1 MREKREGEECT
12 SPLCCC
18 HGGKAG
24 ASHDHGAS
32 AILERGGSE
41 EEQVLREELLFEL
54 AQLYKVFGDETR
66 LRILSAL
73 MDGEQ
78 GVGALAGRL
87 EMTLSAVS
95 HSLRVLKSARLVKCR
110 REGKSVY
117 YALCDEH
124 VKKILEMGLDHVAE

>member
-1 MREKREGEECT
+1 MQEEKEGRECT
-12 SPLCCC
+12 SPLCRC
-18 HGGKAG
+18 HSEEAV
-24 ASHDHGAS
+24 SCHDHGAS

>member
-1 MREKREGEECT
+1 MQEEKEGRECT
-12 SPLCCC
+12 SPFCRC
-18 HGGKAG
+18 HSEEAV
-24 ASHDHGAS
+24 SCHDHGAS

>member
-1 MREKREGEECT
+1 MNKDQERECD

-18 HGGKAG
+18 HGADAQGR
-24 ASHDHGAS
+24 HDHGAG
-32 AILERGGSE
+32 ALAGQAGSE
-41 EEQVLREELLFEL
+41 EERIFQKELLFEL

-66 LRILSAL
+66 LKILSAL
-73 MDGEQ
+73 MNGEQ
-78 GVGALAGRL
+78 GVGALAERL

-124 VKKILEMGLDHVAE
+124 VKKILEMGIDHVAE